1 MEKNDAILLWC
12 RLGNIAFNCI
22 SKMKLARV
30 GNPGQERPTI
40 IDKDNN
46 YRDLSSIIKDFNPDS
61 LNFDTIKKLKNINTK
76 DLATIDNNQRI
87 GACVSNPSKFIGIG
101 LNFKDHAIEQNMPI
115 PKEPIIFSK
124 FTNSVSGPNDDIVIP
139 KNSNHTDWEVELGF
153 VIGKKCSYVS
163 EKDAMNYVLGFFLVN
178 DVSERNFQK
187 NKGGSWDK
195 GKGFDTFG
203 PIGPY
208 IVTTDEIDDVHNLNM
223 YLDVD
228 GERMQ
233 TGNTNQMIF
242 NISQLV
248 SYMSHCMT
256 LFPGDI
262 CCTGTPPGVGE
273 NRKPS
278 KFLTGDETVKLG
290 IDNLGEQTHKVVNHN
305 A

>member
-12 RLGNIAFNCI
+12 SLGDITFNRI
-22 SKMKLARV
+22 FEMKLARI
-30 GNPGQERPTI
+30 GNPGKEKPII

-46 YRDLSSIIKDFNPDS
+46 YRDISSVIKDFNSDN
-61 LNFDTIKKLKNINTK
+61 LNFETIGKLDNIK
-76 DLATIDNNQRI
+76 VESLPILDKNQRI
-87 GACVSNPSKFIGIG
+87 GACVNNPSKFIGIG

-163 EKDAMNYVLGFFLVN
+163 EKDAIDYVLGFFLVN

-208 IVTTDEIDDVHNLNM
+208 ILTKDEISDVHNLNM
-223 YLDVD
+223 YLDVN

-242 NISQLV
+242 NINQLV

-256 LFPGDI
+256 LYPGDI

-278 KFLTGDETVKLG
+278 KFLLGGETVKLG
-290 IDNLGEQTHKVVNHN
+290 IDHLGEQTHKVVNNN